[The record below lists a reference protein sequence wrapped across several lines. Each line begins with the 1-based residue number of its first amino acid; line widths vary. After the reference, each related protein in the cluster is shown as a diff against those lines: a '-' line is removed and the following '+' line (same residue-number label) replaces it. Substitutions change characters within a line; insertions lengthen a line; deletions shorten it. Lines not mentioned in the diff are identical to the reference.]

1 MTWKLQT
8 DETLDKRIITYPK
21 NTPLPGK
28 VVRLRASGKTLIV
41 QGRARGQGTT
51 GTVVRIAPQ
60 RHINA
65 GDVEDKALTKS
76 SIVRYQLFWLFR
88 SARGL
93 LALGTVVFLIA
104 GTVLHRRG
112 RHPHNGYWH
121 RELAPR
127 RSGLDRAR
135 AEHRR
140 NPGRRCQRT
149 LHRVISAHQVHM
161 APGNSTGQR

>member
-104 GTVLHRRG
+104 GTVLTGEVAIRTTVTGTANSHLAG
-112 RHPHNGYWH
+112 QAWIGLALNIVGILAAAAK
-121 RELAPR
+121 ELF
-127 RSGLDRAR
+127 
-135 AEHRR
+135 
-140 NPGRRCQRT
+140 
-149 LHRVISAHQVHM
+149 
-161 APGNSTGQR
+161 TG